1 MIINIIMI
9 ITTLIKSL
17 FLPTRRFVSNANTRS
32 APGSWQ
38 ENQRAMP
45 ASSQGDHDGDADDGG
60 DGGGGGGGD
69 GECGDISNNALKDTQ
84 Q

>member
-1 MIINIIMI
+1 MI

-17 FLPTRRFVSNANTRS
+17 STRRFVSNANTRS

-45 ASSQGDHDGDADDGG
+45 ANSQGDHDGDADDGG
-60 DGGGGGGGD
+60 DGGGGGGGGD

>member
-1 MIINIIMI
+1 MI

-17 FLPTRRFVSNANTRS
+17 FLPTRRFVNNTNTRS

-45 ASSQGDHDGDADDGG
+45 ASSQGDHDGDADGGGDGDVGGCGGG
-60 DGGGGGGGD
+60 DGG
-69 GECGDISNNALKDTQ
+69 CGDISNNALKDTQ